1 MKKNAYK
8 AISRSTLLLGSL
20 LFVIAIGCSTGDKS
34 EQNGDADIKVIH
46 IESPWSDSTIFLSS
60 LVSDVSVLPLEYNEA
75 SMLGEVVKLKIHD
88 DKIYVQDKHKSS
100 LSVFDITGRFLNQIG
115 RQGRGPTEYINIR
128 DFDVNESTGHVLI
141 YDDYTRKIFQF
152 LSDGTFIKE
161 VQMPFA
167 ASQIAVRDDLVYM
180 YRFNPSQFS
189 DFSLNIYDTL
199 GNVKRQ
205 YFESDPREMG
215 ILNKTVFGGSS
226 YDDKIPF
233 QEVLNTHIYTLE
245 KGKLR
250 PVYKVDFGKHN
261 LTDEARRKILD
272 DPMSQDEI
280 MNGSIHMVA
289 SVHHV
294 HFLKDYLMFT
304 YEYNRIA
311 HRVFYHYKTDKV
323 INSYSVFDD
332 ISFLYF
338 RNPMTQNKD
347 KLVGVYYPHD
357 IPYNISFIE
366 GAMESGLPTPVSDQG
381 KRSLEMLR
389 AAEENIS
396 KSNPYLLIYT
406 LK

>member
-1 MKKNAYK
+1 
-8 AISRSTLLLGSL
+8 
-20 LFVIAIGCSTGDKS
+20 
-34 EQNGDADIKVIH
+34 
-46 IESPWSDSTIFLSS
+46 
-60 LVSDVSVLPLEYNEA
+60 
-75 SMLGEVVKLKIHD
+75 
-88 DKIYVQDKHKSS
+88 QDKHKSS

-226 YDDKIPF
+226 YDDKMPF
-233 QEVLNTHIYTLE
+233 QESLYSHIYTLE
-245 KGKLR
+245 KGKLT
-250 PVYKVDFGKHN
+250 PAYKVDFGKHN
-261 LTDEARRKILD
+261 LTDEARKKILD
-272 DPMSQDEI
+272 DPMGQDEI
-280 MNGSIHMVA
+280 MNGNIHMVA
-289 SVHHV
+289 DVHHV
-294 HFLKDYLMFT
+294 HLLKDYLMFT
-304 YEYNRIA
+304 YEYNRIP
-311 HRVFYHYKTDKV
+311 HNVFYHYKTNRV
-323 INSYSVFDD
+323 INTFDIFDD

-338 RNPMTQNKD
+338 QNPMTQYKD
-347 KLVGVYYPHD
+347 KLVVVYYPHD

-381 KRSLEMLR
+381 KRNLEMLR